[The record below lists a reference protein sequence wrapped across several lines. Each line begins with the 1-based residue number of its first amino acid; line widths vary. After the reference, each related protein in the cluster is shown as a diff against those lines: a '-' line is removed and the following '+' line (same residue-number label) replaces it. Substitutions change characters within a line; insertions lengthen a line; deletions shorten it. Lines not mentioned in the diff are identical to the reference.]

1 MHYKGIKSILRS
13 NIKNKVDALWT
24 WKKGLDE
31 EFTMIYKNYNNSL
44 PSYTAQQLLEI
55 LNKEKNDNTI

>member
-31 EFTMIYKNYNNSL
+31 EFKIVNQHLKFL
-44 PSYTAQQLLEI
+44 ILVPIGQLV
-55 LNKEKNDNTI
+55 KYW

>member
-44 PSYTAQQLLEI
+44 PIYTAQQLLEI